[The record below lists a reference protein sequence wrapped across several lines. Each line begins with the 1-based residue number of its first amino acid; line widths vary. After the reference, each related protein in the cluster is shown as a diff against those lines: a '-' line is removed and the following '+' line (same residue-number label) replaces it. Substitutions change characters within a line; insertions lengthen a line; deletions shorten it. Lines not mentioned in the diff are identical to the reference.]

1 MSKITSAYVHVRKVE
16 NSFGV
21 FGIST
26 TRGKDTNWF
35 LFNEEDQAPEKH
47 EHVAEK
53 WNSQRKT
60 SAHFRN
66 VLVQGAQLALYLN
79 EDQTAFSFGGTELQR
94 DEENSIK
101 EKGLHL

>member
-1 MSKITSAYVHVRKVE
+1 MCMSEKLKTVLVSLE
-16 NSFGV
+16 FQLLEE
-21 FGIST
+21 
-26 TRGKDTNWF
+26 DTNWF

-60 SAHFRN
+60 PAHFRN

-101 EKGLHL
+101 EKGLLL